1 MERKITIGAGMLEV
15 FYNDIGSITIK
26 DDEGS
31 FVSFD
36 ECCAEKICKFIMEVA
51 QEIRSEQNE

>member
-26 DDEGS
+26 DDDDS